1 MVQWFVVL
9 SIVLLSFALSF
20 YVAPDADQRWEWIT
34 PGSLVGSF
42 AFLLASLGF
51 RLYVQNLANYDRTY
65 GSLGGVMVLMVWFW
79 ISSMVLLSAAQMNKL
94 IEDASPLGKGI
105 GQKKDIP
112 PAPDFA
118 AMEPEPAT
126 R

>member
-1 MVQWFVVL
+1 M
-9 SIVLLSFALSF
+9 
-20 YVAPDADQRWEWIT
+20 APDADQRWEWIT
-34 PGSLVGSF
+34 PGSLAGSF
-42 AFLLASLGF
+42 VFLVASLAF

-65 GSLGGVMVLMVWFW
+65 GSLGGVMVLMFWFW
-79 ISSMVLLSAAQMNKL
+79 ISSMVLLSAAQINKL

-105 GQKKDIP
+105 GQKKDVP

-118 AMEPEPAT
+118 AMKPEPAA